1 MYVVMEARGVEE
13 DVVFLHEYVLVIGGD
28 DDGYGQAILEPSS
41 TSMSVCKSFVTLFA
55 AASFWLM
62 SRRPESFAET
72 WTRYGV
78 AILSADEVAAGTS
91 RCTAVLV

>member
-1 MYVVMEARGVEE
+1 VVVEARGVEE
-13 DVVFLHEYVLVIGGD
+13 DVVFLHECVLAIGDNGD
-28 DDGYGQAILEPSS
+28 DDGYHIGVSS
-41 TSMSVCKSFVTLFA
+41 TSMSACKSSVTLFA

-62 SRRPESFAET
+62 SRRPESCAET

-78 AILSADEVAAGTS
+78 AILSADGVEAGTS